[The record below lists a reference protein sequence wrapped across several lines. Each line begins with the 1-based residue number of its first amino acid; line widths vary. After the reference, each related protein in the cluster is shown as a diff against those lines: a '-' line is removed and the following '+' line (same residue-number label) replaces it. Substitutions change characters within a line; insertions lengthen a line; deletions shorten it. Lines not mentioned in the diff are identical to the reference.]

1 MGADRPAAQ
10 AGRRVLAGGQ
20 ADQALLGN
28 HPRRRDGRLLQR
40 HPGPRRAAPAVVPRA
55 AGRGRGHRVPGR
67 REARRHA
74 LLAAPRTAGT
84 ARRRLGRLVSV
95 PDIGTAAVPLARVLR
110 GGLVESVHFGH
121 VVVLAPDGSER
132 LVLGD
137 ADATVWA
144 RSSLK
149 PLQAVAMLRAGL
161 DVDGVDL
168 ALVCASH
175 NGEPGHLD
183 VVRGLLAGAGL
194 GPDDLHNTPDWPL
207 DADSAW
213 RWRAEGH
220 GTEPLTQN
228 CSGKHAGM
236 LATCVAAGWPTAD
249 YLDPEHPLQRAT
261 RDVIAELTGVPVERA
276 TVDGC
281 GAPLFSTTLRG
292 LARSF
297 GHLASGGGQ
306 EGRVGRTMA
315 THPWHVAGTGR
326 DATRF
331 MEAVP
336 GLVAKDGAD
345 GVYAAGLA
353 DGGAVALKI
362 VDGSS
367 RPRPAVLAAALTV
380 AGVDPTLVAAVGL
393 TPVLGHGAPVGEV
406 LATFG
411 A

>member
-1 MGADRPAAQ
+1 M
-10 AGRRVLAGGQ
+10 
-20 ADQALLGN
+20 
-28 HPRRRDGRLLQR
+28 
-40 HPGPRRAAPAVVPRA
+40 
-55 AGRGRGHRVPGR
+55 
-67 REARRHA
+67 
-74 LLAAPRTAGT
+74 
-84 ARRRLGRLVSV
+84 SV

-110 GGLVESVHFGH
+110 GGLVESVHSGH

-132 LVLGD
+132 FGLGD
-137 ADATVWA
+137 PDATIWA

-161 DVDGVDL
+161 DVDGAEL

-175 NGEPGHLD
+175 NAEPAHLG
-183 VVRGLLAGAGL
+183 VVRALLAAAGL
-194 GPDDLHNTPDWPL
+194 GSEDLRNTPDWPL
-207 DADSAW
+207 DADAAW
-213 RWRAEGH
+213 RWRADGH
-220 GTEPLTQN
+220 GTEPLSQN

-236 LATCVAAGWPTAD
+236 LATCVAAGWPTQD
-249 YLDPEHPLQRAT
+249 YLDPSHPLQVAT
-261 RDVIAELTGVPVERA
+261 REVVGKLTGVPVELA

-297 GHLASGGGQ
+297 ALLAAGDGLPR
-306 EGRVGRTMA
+306 RVGRAMS

-345 GVYAAGLA
+345 GVYAAGLP

-380 AGVDPTLVAAVGL
+380 AGVDPALVEAVAL
-393 TPVLGHGAPVGEV
+393 TPVLGHGRAVGEV
-406 LATFG
+406 VATFG

>member
-1 MGADRPAAQ
+1 M
-10 AGRRVLAGGQ
+10 
-20 ADQALLGN
+20 
-28 HPRRRDGRLLQR
+28 
-40 HPGPRRAAPAVVPRA
+40 
-55 AGRGRGHRVPGR
+55 
-67 REARRHA
+67 
-74 LLAAPRTAGT
+74 
-84 ARRRLGRLVSV
+84 SV
-95 PDIGTAAVPLARVLR
+95 PDIGAAAVPLARVLR
-110 GGLVESVHFGH
+110 GGLVESVHTGH
-121 VVVLAPDGSER
+121 VVVLAPDGSQR
-132 LVLGD
+132 FALGD
-137 ADATVWA
+137 PDATMWA

-161 DVDGVDL
+161 DVDGAEL

-175 NGEPGHLD
+175 NAEPAHLD
-183 VVRGLLAGAGL
+183 VVRDLLAAAGL
-194 GPDDLHNTPDWPL
+194 SADDLRNTPDWPL
-207 DADSAW
+207 DPDSAW
-213 RWRAEGH
+213 RWRADGH

-236 LATCVAAGWPTAD
+236 LATCVAAGWPTRD
-249 YLDPEHPLQRAT
+249 YLDTSHPLQVAT
-261 RDVIAELTGVPVERA
+261 REVVGELTGVPVELA

-297 GHLASGGGQ
+297 AGLASGDGLPRRT
-306 EGRVGRTMA
+306 GRAMSA
-315 THPWHVAGTGR
+315 HPWHVAGTGR

-345 GVYAAGLA
+345 GVYAAGLP

-367 RPRPAVLAAALTV
+367 RPRPVVLAAALAV
-380 AGVDPTLVAAVGL
+380 AGVDPALVEAVAL
-393 TPVLGHGAPVGEV
+393 TPVLGHGRAVGEV
-406 LATFG
+406 VATFG

>member
-1 MGADRPAAQ
+1 M
-10 AGRRVLAGGQ
+10 
-20 ADQALLGN
+20 
-28 HPRRRDGRLLQR
+28 
-40 HPGPRRAAPAVVPRA
+40 
-55 AGRGRGHRVPGR
+55 
-67 REARRHA
+67 
-74 LLAAPRTAGT
+74 T
-84 ARRRLGRLVSV
+84 
-95 PDIGTAAVPLARVLR
+95 DIGSAAVPLARVLR
-110 GGLVESVHFGH
+110 GGLVESVHSGH

-132 LVLGD
+132 FALGD
-137 ADATVWA
+137 PDATMWA

-161 DVDGVDL
+161 DVDGAEL

-175 NGEPGHLD
+175 NAEPAHLD
-183 VVRGLLAGAGL
+183 VVRTILAGAGL
-194 GPDDLHNTPDWPL
+194 GADDLRNTPDWPL
-207 DADSAW
+207 DADAAW
-213 RWRAEGH
+213 QWRADGH

-236 LATCVAAGWPTAD
+236 LATCVAAGWPTQG
-249 YLDPEHPLQRAT
+249 YLDPSHPLQRAT
-261 RDVIAELTGVPVERA
+261 REAVAELTGLPVELA

-297 GHLASGGGQ
+297 AALASGDGLPRRA
-306 EGRVGRTMA
+306 GRAMSE
-315 THPWHVAGTGR
+315 HPWHVAGTGR

-345 GVYAAGLA
+345 GVYAAGLP

-362 VDGSS
+362 TDGSS

-380 AGVDPTLVAAVGL
+380 AGVDPAVVAAVAL
-393 TPVLGHGAPVGEV
+393 TPVLGHGRAVGEV
-406 LATFG
+406 VATFG

>member
-1 MGADRPAAQ
+1 
-10 AGRRVLAGGQ
+10 
-20 ADQALLGN
+20 
-28 HPRRRDGRLLQR
+28 
-40 HPGPRRAAPAVVPRA
+40 
-55 AGRGRGHRVPGR
+55 
-67 REARRHA
+67 
-74 LLAAPRTAGT
+74 
-84 ARRRLGRLVSV
+84 
-95 PDIGTAAVPLARVLR
+95 
-110 GGLVESVHFGH
+110 

-132 LVLGD
+132 FALGD
-137 ADATVWA
+137 PDATVWA

-161 DVDGVDL
+161 DVDGAEL

-175 NGEPGHLD
+175 NAEAAHLD
-183 VVRGLLAGAGL
+183 VVRTILAAAHL
-194 GPDDLHNTPDWPL
+194 SADDLRNTPDWPL
-207 DADSAW
+207 DADAAW
-213 RWRAEGH
+213 QWRADGH

-236 LATCVAAGWPTAD
+236 LATCVAAGWPTQD
-249 YLDPEHPLQRAT
+249 YLDPSHPLQRAT
-261 RDVIAELTGVPVERA
+261 REVVAELTGVPVELA

-297 GHLASGGGQ
+297 AGLASGDGLPRRA
-306 EGRVGRTMA
+306 GRAMA
-315 THPWHVAGTGR
+315 EHPWHVAGTGR

-345 GVYAAGLA
+345 GVYAAGLP

-367 RPRPAVLAAALTV
+367 RPRPVVLAAALAV
-380 AGVDPTLVAAVGL
+380 AGVDPAVVTAVAL
-393 TPVLGHGAPVGEV
+393 TPVLGHGRAVGEV
-406 LATFG
+406 VATFG

>member
-1 MGADRPAAQ
+1 M
-10 AGRRVLAGGQ
+10 
-20 ADQALLGN
+20 
-28 HPRRRDGRLLQR
+28 
-40 HPGPRRAAPAVVPRA
+40 
-55 AGRGRGHRVPGR
+55 
-67 REARRHA
+67 
-74 LLAAPRTAGT
+74 
-84 ARRRLGRLVSV
+84 

-110 GGLVESVHFGH
+110 GGLVESVHDGH

-137 ADATVWA
+137 ADATMWA

-161 DVDGVDL
+161 DVDGARL

-175 NGEPGHLD
+175 NAEPGHLD
-183 VVRGLLAGAGL
+183 VVREVLAGAGL
-194 GPDDLHNTPDWPL
+194 GADDLRNTPDWPL
-207 DADSAW
+207 DPDAAW
-213 RWRAEGH
+213 QWRADGH

-236 LATCVAAGWPTAD
+236 LATCVAAGWSTGD
-249 YLDPEHPLQRAT
+249 YLEPEHPLQVAT
-261 RDVIAELTGVPVERA
+261 RAVVGELTGVPVELA

-297 GHLASGGGQ
+297 SRLAAGDGL
-306 EGRVGRTMA
+306 ERRVGRAMSA
-315 THPWHVAGTGR
+315 HPWHVAGTGR

-345 GVYAAGLA
+345 GVYAAGLP
-353 DGGAVALKI
+353 DGGAVAVKI
-362 VDGSS
+362 ADGSA
-367 RPRPAVLAAALTV
+367 RPRPAVLAAALVV
-380 AGVDPTLVAAVGL
+380 AGIDPAVVGPVGL

-406 LATFG
+406 VATFG
-411 A
+411 R